1 MTPAHPVP
9 LEIRAARLRGG
20 ERSGRLGT
28 GNGVAFLDRRS
39 SGLGL
44 VFLGINA
51 LDGGELIEEFED
63 LVVAEFLAASFKRHG
78 VGTHVQAF
86 ARPVAERSGC

>member
-1 MTPAHPVP
+1 MSSSEAVQGCAPRPQSAT
-9 LEIRAARLRGG
+9 RLKRDADPCQ
-20 ERSGRLGT
+20 S
-28 GNGVAFLDRRS
+28 
-39 SGLGL
+39 
-44 VFLGINA
+44 

-86 ARPVAERSGC
+86 ARLVAERSGC